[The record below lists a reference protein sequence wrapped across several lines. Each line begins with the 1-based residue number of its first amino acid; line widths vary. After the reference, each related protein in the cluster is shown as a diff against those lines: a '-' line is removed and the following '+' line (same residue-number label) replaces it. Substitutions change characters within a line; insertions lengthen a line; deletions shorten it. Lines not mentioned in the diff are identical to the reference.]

1 MTEHP
6 TAPRKT
12 LRRRDATAILPDGDA
27 TLKAGFKA
35 APPGPPDPNLPGTML
50 DWLSQM
56 TLLYGVP
63 FEYLVADPRLLPTES
78 MRFFHLDRNW
88 CDRMVDGALSTG
100 VLSTAD
106 HIFNEPLF
114 EAVYRAIAT
123 HQQSLRAN
131 LRGKPAPKTVLA
143 EPDYCGVVF
152 RSVVVSGWPGL
163 EVLPMRAG
171 KPVDIL
177 RMDRLSETVLLV
189 LFAEVPDKVSFIEPS
204 EGLHFGLLAQPGKTD
219 EWYVSLR
226 WLGLDGNPNHT
237 AGTQIDIG
245 GTMQTAPIPL
255 RGGAGQ
261 PTGVVDV
268 AAAAQAIKAAMPTGA
283 LGPSD
288 TLTPGGYAI
297 QMVRGA
303 GRQDYEVSATTLC
316 PAQGGPRP

>member
-1 MTEHP
+1 MTGP
-6 TAPRKT
+6 TDRNIPRRAT
-12 LRRRDATAILPDGDA
+12 MRRRDATAILPDADRDGPA
-27 TLKAGFKA
+27 RLA
-35 APPGPPDPNLPGTML
+35 APPPDPNLPGTML

-106 HIFNEPLF
+106 HVFNEALF
-114 EAVYRAIAT
+114 EAVYQAIAT

-131 LRGKPAPKTVLA
+131 LRGKPAPKTIIA

-163 EVLPMRAG
+163 EVLPMKNG

-177 RMDRLSETVLLV
+177 RMDRLSDTVLIV

-204 EGLHFGLLAQPGKTD
+204 EGLHFGLLPPLGGTD
-219 EWYVSLR
+219 DWYVNLR
-226 WLGLDGNPNHT
+226 WLGLDGEKTHV

-245 GTMQTAPIPL
+245 GTMQTAPIAF
-255 RGGAGQ
+255 RTGAGQ
-261 PTGVVDV
+261 PAGVVDV
-268 AAAAQAIKAAMPTGA
+268 AATAKAIKAAMPAGA
-283 LGPSD
+283 LGPGD
-288 TLTPGGYAI
+288 VLTPGGYAI

-303 GRQDYEVSATTLC
+303 GRQDYDVTAKTLC
-316 PAQGGPRP
+316 PASGGTAP